1 MVVAETITSPANT
14 LLKEVRKALA
24 HGGRTPGGFC
34 VAESFH
40 LLDEALSS
48 QCEVRAII
56 AAERTQ
62 TAVEARVQ
70 GLSGFRLVILPD
82 KLFDTIA
89 ATEATQGVLV
99 LVRPPEWSFGEMLR
113 RETPIVL
120 LDGIQDPGNAGTI
133 LRTAEAFGAAG
144 AIFLKGAVS
153 PYNPKAV
160 RAAAGSLFRL
170 PFLDGMEADET
181 LALLDDSHVPL
192 YAAIPSGGT
201 PLDKARLTGRWAFVV
216 GSEGQGVSRLLM
228 ERTIGLSIP
237 TAGVE
242 SLNAAVAASV
252 ILYEAWRQRTHLQ

>member
-48 QCEVRAII
+48 RCEVKAII
-56 AAERTQ
+56 AAER
-62 TAVEARVQ
+62 ARPAIEARVQ
-70 GLSGFRLVILPD
+70 GPSVFRLVILPD

-89 ATEATQGVLV
+89 ATETTQGVLL
-99 LVRPPEWSFGEMLR
+99 LVRSPEWSFGEMLR

-120 LDGIQDPGNAGTI
+120 LDGVQDPGNAGTI

-170 PFLDGMEADET
+170 PFLDGMDADKA
-181 LALLDDSHVPL
+181 LALLDDSRVPL
-192 YAAIPSGGT
+192 YAAVPSGGT
-201 PLDKARLTGRWAFVV
+201 PLDEARLTGRRAFVV
-216 GSEGQGVSRLLM
+216 GSEGQGVSPLFM
-228 ERTIGLSIP
+228 ERTTGLTIP